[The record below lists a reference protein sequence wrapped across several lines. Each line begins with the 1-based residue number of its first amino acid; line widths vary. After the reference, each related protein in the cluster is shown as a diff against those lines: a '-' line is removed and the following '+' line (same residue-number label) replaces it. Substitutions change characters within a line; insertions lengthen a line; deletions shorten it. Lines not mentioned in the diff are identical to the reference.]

1 MSLKSSSMDRSSSL
15 PLPAFLPAVP
25 PVPVAFLVFDLGR
38 SNSSK
43 SGSQE
48 SSSSGFSH
56 SSTSSSVS
64 SPSSSSSFLDDPL
77 EDFFAG
83 GAANQSGKLFI
94 QKPDG
99 SFIATNL
106 VEGNKPGEDLGAVLF
121 DADGD
126 KDLDLLVTG
135 GSFEFALP
143 AYNQPRLYTNDGK
156 GNFKLVEAALPAIT
170 DITNAVAVAD
180 YDGDGDMDIFIGGRL
195 LPQQYPQS
203 PRSYILQNNNGKFTD
218 ITKQVCAPLEFPG
231 MITAAIFTDFNNDK
245 KPDLVICGEWTK
257 VRFFKNENN
266 KLVEVTDATGLT
278 NMNGLWRSLQQAD
291 VDKDGDMDYIVG
303 NMGLNNRFHIAPER
317 PMMLY
322 AKDMDKNGFTDLV
335 PAYYIMDKNGSYTL
349 FPALDRN
356 QLAEEVPAV
365 KKKYLLHADY
375 AKVSMEQLKNDFGK
389 DGWSELKCETTQ
401 SIWIENLGNG
411 KFKTHALPL
420 EAQFAPI
427 NSIVAND
434 IDSDGNTDLIIAGNE
449 YQTVASTGRYDA
461 SYGLV
466 MKGNGRGDFTPFN
479 IMQSGFIIDGDI
491 KDLKMITMKNNSK
504 LLLAAPNDSKLKT
517 YLLNPFVKNNN

>member
-1 MSLKSSSMDRSSSL
+1 M
-15 PLPAFLPAVP
+15 
-25 PVPVAFLVFDLGR
+25 
-38 SNSSK
+38 
-43 SGSQE
+43 
-48 SSSSGFSH
+48 
-56 SSTSSSVS
+56 
-64 SPSSSSSFLDDPL
+64 
-77 EDFFAG
+77 
-83 GAANQSGKLFI
+83 
-94 QKPDG
+94 
-99 SFIATNL
+99 
-106 VEGNKPGEDLGAVLF
+106 
-121 DADGD
+121 
-126 KDLDLLVTG
+126 
-135 GSFEFALP
+135 
-143 AYNQPRLYTNDGK
+143 
-156 GNFKLVEAALPAIT
+156 
-170 DITNAVAVAD
+170 
-180 YDGDGDMDIFIGGRL
+180 
-195 LPQQYPQS
+195 PQQYPQS

-411 KFKTHALPL
+411 KFALHNLPL
-420 EAQFAPI
+420 QAQFAPI
-427 NSIVAND
+427 YGMVCKDFNG
-434 IDSDGNTDLIIAGNE
+434 DGNLDVLCVGNSYATE
-449 YQTVASTGRYDA
+449 VQTGQYDA
-461 SYGLV
+461 QGSVLLT
-466 MKGNGRGDFTPFN
+466 GNGKGDFTASN
-479 IMQSGFIIDGDI
+479 KDINVIGDNKSLSQLVTAKGVSLFLIGSNSDSLHVFRLNVAPQKVVAINANDAYAILTTRNGI
-491 KDLKMITMKNNSK
+491 KQRQEFYYGS
-504 LLLAAPNDSKLKT
+504 T
-517 YLLNPFVKNNN
+517 YLSQSSRQLTITANIKSVDIYNNAGNKRTISF